1 MGKIIFRFKK
11 NTRKGREKLNRVG
24 ILTFHNYKNR
34 NFGAILQSYAI
45 LKMLEKNV
53 KNVVLLD
60 ILPFK
65 LSYKSKVLGRIEG
78 HNFKKF
84 SDKFLKI
91 NKECC
96 NKKELNKKIDIFIV
110 GSDQVWRPK
119 MKVDN
124 MKNYYFDF
132 VDDNK
137 TKIAYAASFGVD
149 FWEGGK
155 ELTEKIKPLAQR
167 FDHVSVREESGI
179 KICNDT
185 FGIDAVCVLDPT
197 LMIDKKDYQPI
208 LDDWKD
214 ESHKKK
220 KYIAHMLLDDTV
232 ELREE
237 SNNIGKYLK
246 SEINYIKGKDR
257 KILGKTITFYNK
269 VSQWLTYVKDT
280 ELVITDSFHCTV
292 FSLIF
297 NKKFVVVANPERGTA
312 RLENLLGIVGLK
324 DRFFTNIKDVLKSGI
339 LDKNIDYVEVEKK
352 LNVHREYSMNFL
364 KKALGESNE

>member
-1 MGKIIFRFKK
+1 MRIAVLTFNYPSNMNFGGSLQSFAVNKLFKNSKLIDYNPIKESLKFKILFYIG
-11 NTRKGREKLNRVG
+11 GRNFIDYCNKFLNITIKCKTFEDLKKLNKEFD
-24 ILTFHNYKNR
+24 TF
-34 NFGAILQSYAI
+34 
-45 LKMLEKNV
+45 V
-53 KNVVLLD
+53 
-60 ILPFK
+60 
-65 LSYKSKVLGRIEG
+65 
-78 HNFKKF
+78 
-84 SDKFLKI
+84 
-91 NKECC
+91 
-96 NKKELNKKIDIFIV
+96 V
-110 GSDQVWRPK
+110 GSDQVWRSRWLQDK
-119 MKVDN
+119 LSH
-124 MKNYYFDF
+124 YYFDF

-137 TKIAYAASFGVD
+137 TKVAYAASFGVD
-149 FWEGGK
+149 FWEGDK
-155 ELTEKIKPLAQR
+155 KLTEKIKPLAQK
-167 FDHVSVREESGI
+167 FDYVSVREESGI
-179 KICNDT
+179 KICNNV

-232 ELREE
+232 ELRDE

-257 KILGKTITFYNK
+257 KFLGKTITFYNK
-269 VSQWLTYVKDT
+269 VSQWLTYVKDA

-297 NKKFVVVANPERGTA
+297 NKKFVVVANPTRGTA